1 MAGYSTREVAA
12 ILGVRE
18 SRVRT
23 YVRAGFLHPARGARR
38 GFRFSF
44 QDLLVL
50 RAAEALVAARL
61 PPRRVS
67 RALRYLREQLPRGR
81 SLSQV
86 RIAAEGERIVV
97 RDGAAR
103 WLPESGQTLFDFD
116 ASEVARQVA
125 PLLRQAARTG
135 RPGHGRL
142 SPEDWYQWGCELE
155 ESSGDQARE
164 AYRRALELE
173 ASHAGALVNLGRL
186 LHQLGGSE
194 TAEAH
199 YRRALEAR
207 PHDDVAAFNLGV
219 ALEDQSRDGD
229 AARAYELA
237 LASNPDNADAHL
249 NVAKVYERL
258 GQKTLAVRHLEAY
271 AKLSRRPS

>member
-1 MAGYSTREVAA
+1 
-12 ILGVRE
+12 
-18 SRVRT
+18 
-23 YVRAGFLHPARGARR
+23 
-38 GFRFSF
+38 
-44 QDLLVL
+44 
-50 RAAEALVAARL
+50 VAARL

-67 RALRYLREQLPRGR
+67 RALRHLREQLPRGR

-86 RIAAEGERIVV
+86 RITVEGERIVV

-103 WLPESGQTLFDFD
+103 WLPESGQTLLDFD
-116 ASEVARQVA
+116 ACEVARKVA
-125 PLLRQAARTG
+125 PLLSQAAQTG

-155 ESSGDQARE
+155 ESSRDQARE

-194 TAEAH
+194 SAEAH

-207 PHDDVAAFNLGV
+207 PDDDIAAFNLGV
-219 ALEDQSRDGD
+219 ALEDQSRHEQ
-229 AARAYELA
+229 AAKAYELA
-237 LASNPDNADAHL
+237 LASNPDNADAHF

-258 GQKTLAVRHLEAY
+258 GDKALAVRHLKAC
-271 AKLSRRPS
+271 ARLRRRPP